1 LRGKLGL
8 RPAPR
13 NGSPT
18 AEAVGRYPEK
28 NIGPAL
34 ETGRGFF
41 MVQADLL
48 TAFAS
53 LAQGGLGFA
62 LLTKPF

>member
-1 LRGKLGL
+1 M
-8 RPAPR
+8 
-13 NGSPT
+13 

-41 MVQADLL
+41 MVQAD
-48 TAFAS
+48 F
-53 LAQGGLGFA
+53 GA
-62 LLTKPF
+62 LPLRWRKAG